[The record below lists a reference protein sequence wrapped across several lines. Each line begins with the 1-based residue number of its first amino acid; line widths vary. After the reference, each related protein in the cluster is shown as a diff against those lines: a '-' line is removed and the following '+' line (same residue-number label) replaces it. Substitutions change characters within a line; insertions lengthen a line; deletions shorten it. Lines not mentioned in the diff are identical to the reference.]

1 MLGVP
6 FPPLVLIWAC
16 VIVLM
21 AVVLQRTVLG
31 RRVYATGSNPGAADL
46 ALVPTRRIWTGA
58 FAVSALH
65 SALVGALLAGFSGL
79 RGPDGRRSPPVPR
92 PGGGDPRRHDAGR
105 RPRRL

>member
-6 FPPLVLIWAC
+6 FPPVVLIWAC

-58 FAVSALH
+58 FAVSALY
-65 SALVGALLAGFSGL
+65 SALVGALRAGFSGSGDQAVAAFGREPRL
-79 RGPDGRRSPPVPR
+79 RD
-92 PGGGDPRRHDAGR
+92 
-105 RPRRL
+105 RL